1 MSNMVLQMAA
11 CWYPVTVFGPGKK
24 LGIWFQGCN
33 KKCEECISPEFQTY
47 EGGQKI
53 ENTCLLEGYHMEK
66 PDGLVVSGGEPFDQ
80 PEALLDLVKE
90 FETRYGD
97 DIIIYTGYRLAELQQ
112 KPNDVYREI
121 LRRTA
126 VLIDG
131 RYEPA
136 RNTGVGLAGSS
147 NQKIH
152 ILKKHE
158 IYEGADKWKRK
169 IMCILKKNGDIW
181 MVGVPPSE

>member
-1 MSNMVLQMAA
+1 M
-11 CWYPVTVFGPGKK
+11 
-24 LGIWFQGCN
+24 
-33 KKCEECISPEFQTY
+33 
-47 EGGQKI
+47 
-53 ENTCLLEGYHMEK
+53 
-66 PDGLVVSGGEPFDQ
+66 SGGEPFDQ

>member
-33 KKCEECISPEFQTY
+33 KKCEECISPEFQPY

-53 ENTCLLEGYHMEK
+53 EITCLLERYHMEK

-90 FETRYGD
+90 FEHRQ
-97 DIIIYTGYRLAELQQ
+97 R
-112 KPNDVYREI
+112 
-121 LRRTA
+121 
-126 VLIDG
+126 
-131 RYEPA
+131 
-136 RNTGVGLAGSS
+136 
-147 NQKIH
+147 
-152 ILKKHE
+152 
-158 IYEGADKWKRK
+158 
-169 IMCILKKNGDIW
+169 
-181 MVGVPPSE
+181 

>member
-1 MSNMVLQMAA
+1 MSNMVLQMAT

-33 KKCEECISPEFQTY
+33 KKCEECISPEFQPY
-47 EGGQKI
+47 EG
-53 ENTCLLEGYHMEK
+53 
-66 PDGLVVSGGEPFDQ
+66 GLVVSGGEPFDQ